1 MIRVGIDPGISGAV
15 VVLEDDHP
23 IEWFRMPTMM
33 VGKANRVNAFDLATE
48 LSWILM
54 DEKEV
59 TVYIE
64 NVGAMPGQGVTSMF
78 SFGHSAGTV
87 WGVAGAL
94 GHPVKFIAPGVW
106 KKRAGLTGMDK
117 DAARSAAILRWPS
130 WKELALKGKGQAYA
144 DAALLA
150 VYGD

>member
-1 MIRVGIDPGISGAV
+1 MIRVGIDPGISGAI
-15 VVLEDDHP
+15 VVLEDDQP
-23 IEWFRMPTMM
+23 IEWFSMPTMM
-33 VGKANRVNAFDLATE
+33 VGKANRVNPFDLSSRLE
-48 LSWILM
+48 YLLRGR
-54 DEKEV
+54 DEV

-78 SFGHSAGTV
+78 SFGHSAGV
-87 WGVAGAL
+87 AFGVAGAL

-106 KKRAGLTGMDK
+106 KKRASLTGSDK
-117 DAARSAAILRWPS
+117 DAARSAAILRWPGWQVLS
-130 WKELALKGKGQAYA
+130 QKGRGQAYA